1 MIRLLAAAV
10 GMAVVL
16 VAVVLAL
23 LAAVLVLISVVDR
36 QAVNVDRQVL
46 GVFLILG
53 GLVGWGR
60 VAVLLAALCRHP
72 QNEGLQERTQEGLI
86 AALGGSCLA
95 FIGLDYWIGS
105 PVKAPALTAVVLLG
119 FFLLISPGILFL
131 WRYWRPRR

>member
-1 MIRLLAAAV
+1 MIRLLGAAV

-16 VAVVLAL
+16 VAALLAL
-23 LAAVLVLISVVDR
+23 LAAVLTLLSVIDR

-72 QNEGLQERTQEGLI
+72 ENVGLQERTQEGMM
-86 AALGGSCLA
+86 AALGGSCLG
-95 FIGLDYWIGS
+95 FIGLDYWVGS
-105 PVKAPALTAVVLLG
+105 PVRAPALTAVVLLG
-119 FFLLISPGILFL
+119 FFLLIAPGVLFL